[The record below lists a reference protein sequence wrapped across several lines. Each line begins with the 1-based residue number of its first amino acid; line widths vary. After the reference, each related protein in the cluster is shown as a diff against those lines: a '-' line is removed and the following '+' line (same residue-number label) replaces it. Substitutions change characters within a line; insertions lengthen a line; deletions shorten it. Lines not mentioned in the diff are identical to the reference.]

1 MKKLILS
8 SVVLAIT
15 LAGWAMSPA
24 YADARKGFYIG
35 AGVGSML
42 PQNSSVD
49 EAGTVNSAKYDLD
62 PGFATN
68 VAAGYAFGNGFRT
81 ELEVAFA
88 DVDPSMDPG
97 ADVDT
102 LSAMINA
109 IYELPT
115 GGRVRPYI
123 GAGLGVVRTDYDG
136 TEPLTGI
143 VVNDAD
149 TKLGV
154 QGIAGVSFQAT
165 EQMDLFLDYRYLY
178 TGKLE
183 LAAVT
188 SETIKATN
196 KNHILMAGLRYY
208 MGRAPAPEP
217 APVVA
222 PVPVVRPIDIVPE
235 PVAVVPEPIV
245 RAYQVYFAW
254 DRFDLDPEGREIVSS
269 AAASALGGGIS
280 RINVTGH
287 TDASGSEIYNM
298 RLSEARALAIRD
310 ALISNG
316 VDAAA
321 ITLRSRGETE
331 LAVQTPDG
339 QRERRNRRVEIVLP

>member
-8 SVVLAIT
+8 SVVLAVT
-15 LAGWAMSPA
+15 VAGWAMSPA

-42 PQNSSVD
+42 PQNAKVN
-49 EAGTVNSAKYDLD
+49 EVGTTNSAKYDLD

-81 ELEVAFA
+81 ELEVAYA
-88 DVDPSMDPG
+88 DVDPSMDSG

-143 VVNDAD
+143 VIDDAD

-165 EQMDLFLDYRYLY
+165 DQMDLFLDYRYMR

-183 LAAVT
+183 LAAGT
-188 SETIKATN
+188 SETIKASN

-208 MGRAPAPEP
+208 MGRAAAPEP
-217 APVVA
+217 APVIA
-222 PVPVVRPIDIVPE
+222 PVPVVQPMEPE
-235 PVAVVPEPIV
+235 PVALVAPEPII

-254 DRFDLDPEGREIVSS
+254 DRYDLDAEGSQIVSS

-298 RLSEARALAIRD
+298 RLSEARALTIRE

-316 VDAAA
+316 VDADA

-331 LAVQTPDG
+331 LAVPTPDG

>member
-8 SVVLAIT
+8 SVVLAVT
-15 LAGWAMSPA
+15 VAGLAMSPA

-42 PQNSSVD
+42 PQNSKVN
-49 EAGTVNSAKYDLD
+49 EVGTVNSAKYDLD

-81 ELEVAFA
+81 ELEVAYA

-143 VVNDAD
+143 IVDDAD
-149 TKLGV
+149 TKFGV

-165 EQMDLFLDYRYLY
+165 DQMDLFLDYRYMR

-208 MGRAPAPEP
+208 MGRAPEPEP

-222 PVPVVRPIDIVPE
+222 PVQVVQPMEPE
-235 PVAVVPEPIV
+235 PVALVAPEPII

-254 DRFDLDPEGREIVSS
+254 DRYDLDPEGSSIVSS

-287 TDASGSEIYNM
+287 TDASGSEVYNM
-298 RLSEARALAIRD
+298 RLSEARALTIRD

-331 LAVQTPDG
+331 LAVPTPDG
-339 QRERRNRRVEIVLP
+339 QRERRNRRVEIVFP

>member
-8 SVVLAIT
+8 SVVLAVT
-15 LAGWAMSPA
+15 VAGWAMSPA
-24 YADARKGFYIG
+24 SADSRKGFYIG

-49 EAGTVNSAKYDLD
+49 EVGTANSAKYNLD
-62 PGFATN
+62 PGFAAN

-81 ELEVAFA
+81 ELEVAYA

-97 ADVDT
+97 ADVET

-115 GGRVRPYI
+115 GGRLQPYI

-143 VVNDAD
+143 IVDDAD
-149 TKLGV
+149 TKFGV

-165 EQMDLFLDYRYLY
+165 EQMDLFLDYRYMR

-196 KNHILMAGLRYY
+196 KNHILMAGVRYY

-222 PVPVVRPIDIVPE
+222 PVQVVQPIEPE
-235 PVAVVPEPIV
+235 PVAVVPEPMV

-269 AAASALGGGIS
+269 AAASALRGGIS

-287 TDASGSEIYNM
+287 TDASGSEVYNM
-298 RLSEARALAIRD
+298 RLSEARALTIRD

-321 ITLRSRGETE
+321 ITLRSRGESE
-331 LAVQTPDG
+331 LAIQTRDG